1 MAIETSLD
9 ENTCVKGD
17 EKIEIKT
24 TGISEG
30 LKICYRFKDTY
41 TKESEVEESDCLD
54 YYNDCAKHD
63 NFCKQYNNE
72 PVPIIIDNLYYIVED
87 EDKLKLSYKDAIMS
101 FCCCTTKETHSL
113 KPKIF
118 IYPPESDPECQNVKL
133 NNKSYS
139 LINKW
144 ETETSQNY
152 KIMYRNDGELIWKE
166 WKMVP
171 GTNQPE
177 KMYTRVDS
185 NGVYVHILE
194 AKLQHKN
201 FSENNMESLT
211 KTFAYIV
218 KP

>member
-9 ENTCVKGD
+9 EKKCVKGD
-17 EKIEIKT
+17 EKIVISD
-24 TGISEG
+24 SEG
-30 LKICYRFKDTY
+30 LNIYYKFENEEEKEYKD
-41 TKESEVEESDCLD
+41 
-54 YYNDCAKHD
+54 
-63 NFCKQYNNE
+63 
-72 PVPIIIDNLYYIVED
+72 PVGIIIKCRNDIDKDKYDGSLHIKNED
-87 EDKLKLSYKDAIMS
+87 DEYKFTYKDARMKLS
-101 FCCCTTKETHSL
+101 CWTEKEKRDL
-113 KPKIF
+113 CLPYV
-118 IYPPESDPECQNVKL
+118 YPPESEPECQNVKL
-133 NNKSYS
+133 NNKPYS

-144 ETETSQNY
+144 ETETSQNNY
-152 KIMYRNDGELIWKE
+152 KIMYRNDGESIWKE